1 MPRSS
6 TSCRF
11 KNSRDA
17 FWKNPQKRTEKQ
29 AILFE
34 AMQPTNLQ
42 SVKAW
47 TSREDLK
54 AIFQSFEIRQ
64 AKERFPSW
72 LDQVKA
78 RGIREIMDETK
89 IFQRH
94 LDGMLH
100 ALVFKPSNA
109 RSEQIKTVARGFRQ
123 CENFRSA
130 VFFSVVGSTAIHPHC
145 DRATKIMVSADWTER
160 TASA

>member
-1 MPRSS
+1 MDQGPPSSLPRHEMPRSS
-6 TSCRF
+6 TSCWF

-42 SVKAW
+42 SSQAW

-64 AKERFPSW
+64 AKERFPS
-72 LDQVKA
+72 
-78 RGIREIMDETK
+78 
-89 IFQRH
+89 
-94 LDGMLH
+94 
-100 ALVFKPSNA
+100 
-109 RSEQIKTVARGFRQ
+109 
-123 CENFRSA
+123 
-130 VFFSVVGSTAIHPHC
+130 
-145 DRATKIMVSADWTER
+145 
-160 TASA
+160 